1 MTTKVLTVLKD
12 DLDGSDAVAT
22 IRFAI
27 DGTEYEIDLSERN
40 ANRFRNS
47 LDEFVSHARKVGGS
61 RRRRGAGVQIDKAQL
76 ASMRQWAKSHGMK
89 VSERGRISQEVQ
101 EAYRAAH

>member
-61 RRRRGAGVQIDKAQL
+61 RRRRGAGVQIDKRQL

>member
-47 LDEFVSHARKVGGS
+47 VDEFVSHARKVGGS
-61 RRRRGAGVQIDKAQL
+61 RRRRGAGVQIDKGQL
-76 ASMRQWAKSHGMK
+76 AKMREWAKSHGMK

>member
-1 MTTKVLTVLKD
+1 MTTKVLTVLQD
-12 DLDGSDAVAT
+12 DLDGSDAAET

-40 ANRFRNS
+40 ANRFRNTMS
-47 LDEFVSHARKVGGS
+47 EFVSHARRVGSS
-61 RRRRGAGVQIDKAQL
+61 RRRRGTGGQMDKSQL
-76 ASMRQWAKSHGMK
+76 ANIREWAKSHGMK

>member
-22 IRFAI
+22 IRFAV

-47 LDEFVSHARKVGGS
+47 LDEFVSHARKVSSS
-61 RRRRGAGVQIDKAQL
+61 RRRRSAGVQIDKGQL